1 MKQSFLISAVFFI
14 LVACNHEVTP
24 GQLSEGPRPID
35 PNAIVSGT
43 VELAPGIQI
52 KGSGSLFIISR
63 KADKPFGPPLA
74 VKNVSDPILPIEFQL
89 SQANVM
95 MQSNIFSGTI
105 SLTARFDRDGNPM
118 TTAAGDIT
126 ADIMPSVKVGT
137 TGLKI
142 VLNKVVE

>member
-1 MKQSFLISAVFFI
+1 MKHPILLGASFFL
-14 LVACNHEVTP
+14 LVACNHEITP
-24 GQLSEGPRPID
+24 GQIAEGPRPID

-43 VELAPGIQI
+43 VETAPGIQI

-74 VKNVSDPILPIEFQL
+74 VKNVSDPILPLEFRL

-118 TTAAGDIT
+118 TTAAGDIV
-126 ADIMPSVKVGT
+126 ADLMPSVKVGT
-137 TGLKI
+137 TGIKLI
-142 VLNKVVE
+142 LNKVVE

>member
-1 MKQSFLISAVFFI
+1 MKSLILFGASFFL
-14 LVACNHEVTP
+14 LVACNHEITP
-24 GQLSEGPRPID
+24 GQIAEGPRPID

-43 VELAPGIQI
+43 VETAPGIQI

-74 VKNVSDPILPIEFQL
+74 VKNVSDPILPLEFRL

-118 TTAAGDIT
+118 TTAAGDIV
-126 ADIMPSVKVGT
+126 ADVMPSVEVGT
-137 TGLKI
+137 TGIKI
-142 VLNKVVE
+142 TLNKVVE